1 MFLIGPDVIAELAM
15 GDRCDAG
22 VAAWYAGV
30 DEADLYLSVV
40 VTGEVRRVIELAR
53 FRDRQRAV
61 ALERWLHEVERG
73 FGDRVLPVDARVA
86 DAWGKINAIGPIPAV
101 DGLLAATATTY
112 DLTLVVRDAEQ
123 GRGTRRRGVQSV
135 RVVTGAA
142 PLRVRIPAARTHG
155 CRATGGRLRC
165 KTAGHRGLRSLPCRF
180 QEGPEQSCAELQSI

>member
-1 MFLIGPDVIAELAM
+1 MTRASRPGTPAST
-15 GDRCDAG
+15 R
-22 VAAWYAGV
+22 
-30 DEADLYLSVV
+30 ADLYLSVV

-123 GRGTRRRGVQSV
+123 VEGL
-135 RVVTGAA
+135 GAA
-142 PLRVRIPAARTHG
+142 VFSPFG
-155 CRATGGRLRC
+155 
-165 KTAGHRGLRSLPCRF
+165 S
-180 QEGPEQSCAELQSI
+180 

>member
-1 MFLIGPDVIAELAM
+1 MFLIGPDVIAELAR

-86 DAWGKINAIGPIPAV
+86 DAWGKINAIGPIPTV

-123 GRGTRRRGVQSV
+123 VEGL
-135 RVVTGAA
+135 GAEVFS
-142 PLRVRIPAARTHG
+142 PFG
-155 CRATGGRLRC
+155 
-165 KTAGHRGLRSLPCRF
+165 S
-180 QEGPEQSCAELQSI
+180 